1 MRCQE
6 TSKSEEICSTDLT
19 VCNLFL
25 QEMEDEDESD
35 EENDGGMSPVYDREE
50 DPKIFT
56 EVDKKSSK
64 IFTEV
69 EEKSKTKSVKNTP
82 AKAAVGTPK
91 SVRKLFE
98 ETGTP
103 KRSNKEEH
111 LVSVATPTRSS
122 RRQSIAPA
130 IAADSTPSRS
140 SRRQSIAPADLTP
153 SRSSRKQ
160 TIAPPADSTPPR
172 SSRRQ
177 SVVPRRYREDG
188 FSSGEDFE
196 QKTTYRIHS
205 TKKAKTENE
214 MSTPKRGGETSKSS
228 SNKSTP
234 KIEEKSSRPKR
245 RATTMARELRNSE
258 SSEEEIGKMYRGKR
272 TKDSEFK
279 LSGKSVKSK
288 DHAASPNIK
297 RSAKKKTK
305 KVESE
310 SEEEVELSEDEDVS
324 PKKRSKLSKKSAP
337 NTPKSTVKKRATMT
351 PRIPDRRIKLPD
363 SMSPLQEAQLRL
375 HVAAVPDNL
384 PCRENEFAEI
394 FSFTESKIQD
404 GIGGCMYI
412 SGVPGI
418 INFFFLSLKF
428 RRYL

>member
-1 MRCQE
+1 
-6 TSKSEEICSTDLT
+6 
-19 VCNLFL
+19 
-25 QEMEDEDESD
+25 MEDEEESD

-69 EEKSKTKSVKNTP
+69 EEKSKTKSVKHTP

-111 LVSVATPTRSS
+111 LVSSVATPTRSS

-153 SRSSRKQ
+153 SRSSRRQ
-160 TIAPPADSTPPR
+160 GNAPPAETTPPR

-177 SVVPRRYREDG
+177 SVVPRRYREHG
-188 FSSGEDFE
+188 FSSGDDFE

-214 MSTPKRGGETSKSS
+214 MSTPKRGGGTSKSI

-234 KIEEKSSRPKR
+234 KIEEKTSRPKR
-245 RATTMARELRNSE
+245 RATTMARELRDSE
-258 SSEEEIGKMYRGKR
+258 SSEEEIEKMYRGKR

-279 LSGKSVKSK
+279 LSEKTSVKSK
-288 DHAASPNIK
+288 GHATSPSVK
-297 RSAKKKTK
+297 RSAKKTK
-305 KVESE
+305 KIESE
-310 SEEEVELSEDEDVS
+310 SDEDVELSEDEDVS

-418 INFFFLSLKF
+418 INFF
-428 RRYL
+428 

>member
-1 MRCQE
+1 
-6 TSKSEEICSTDLT
+6 
-19 VCNLFL
+19 
-25 QEMEDEDESD
+25 MEDEDDSD

-56 EVDKKSSK
+56 EIDKKSSK

-69 EEKSKTKSVKNTP
+69 EEKTKTKSVKNTP
-82 AKAAVGTPK
+82 AKAAVDTPK
-91 SVRKLFE
+91 SVRKLVE

-130 IAADSTPSRS
+130 IVADATPSRS
-140 SRRQSIAPADLTP
+140 SRRQSIVPADSTP

-160 TIAPPADSTPPR
+160 GNAPPAETTPPR

-188 FSSGEDFE
+188 FSSGDDFE

-214 MSTPKRGGETSKSS
+214 MSTPKRAGETSKSS
-228 SNKSTP
+228 SNRSTP
-234 KIEEKSSRPKR
+234 KIEEKCSRPKR
-245 RATTMARELRNSE
+245 RATTMARELRDSE

-279 LSGKSVKSK
+279 LSEKTSAKSK
-288 DHAASPNIK
+288 GHATSPSIK

-305 KVESE
+305 KIESE
-310 SEEEVELSEDEDVS
+310 SEEEVDLSEDEDVS

-412 SGVPGI
+412 SGVPGFT
-418 INFFFLSLKF
+418 NFVFK
-428 RRYL
+428 